1 MKGVFTFAVRWKGPQ
16 SKIQK
21 LKEPVRLGVIGA
33 KDSSSKCLLAISKKH
48 REQWA
53 KPLRK
58 VHVSNNRSNSMILK
72 IFFCTLGWS
81 IKLGKNWATENQ
93 SHLKS
98 LLIEMSKRRVSL

>member
-1 MKGVFTFAVRWKGPQ
+1 MFTFAVRWKGPQ

-33 KDSSSKCLLAISKKH
+33 KDSSSKCLLAISKEH

-53 KPLRK
+53 KPLSK

-93 SHLKS
+93 SYLKS